1 MIDFETTL
9 SELYESHW
17 AYWLGIA
24 RSYKLDEEDTV
35 QQAIANLWSK
45 REKFEWRSK
54 EELLSLINI
63 MIYNESRHR
72 ARGTAYHS
80 SSVDLSEI
88 FHLSSSYR
96 ADSSDFLLYAHQLK
110 ERLSKIR
117 RGQLAIYFDVFYLQ
131 GLSYD
136 EIMVMMGLKSRSH
149 LWNSYS
155 EIRRI
160 LRHELTT

>member
-1 MIDFETTL
+1 MIDFEITL

-24 RSYKLDEEDTV
+24 RRYKLDEEDTV

-63 MIYNESRHR
+63 MVYNESRHR

-80 SSVDLSEI
+80 SSVDLS
-88 FHLSSSYR
+88 
-96 ADSSDFLLYAHQLK
+96 
-110 ERLSKIR
+110 
-117 RGQLAIYFDVFYLQ
+117 LAA
-131 GLSYD
+131 
-136 EIMVMMGLKSRSH
+136 
-149 LWNSYS
+149 
-155 EIRRI
+155 
-160 LRHELTT
+160 